1 MNEVEIKF
9 VDTSKECIKMMKKLT
24 KKGLMN
30 AGKLVKK
37 TLKEKIPRKTG
48 SLQAS
53 VRARVEFDKSSGIP
67 TLMTGYSNSRQ
78 MQKKG
83 YKHYVNPYWFEFG
96 IKPHTIQTKES
107 AKGGKLTY
115 KLRDSKGIEYGYIVD
130 HPGMTNKNFL
140 RNTVY
145 DNIDEIQKALKEGL
159 QELDDY
165 QITQGMKIDDE
176 EDEDIE

>member
-1 MNEVEIKF
+1 
-9 VDTSKECIKMMKKLT
+9 
-24 KKGLMN
+24 MN
-30 AGKLVKK
+30 AGRLVRK
-37 TLKEKIPRKTG
+37 TLKEKLPKKTG

-67 TLMTGYSNSRQ
+67 TLMTGYSNSCQ
-78 MQKKG
+78 MRKKG

-96 IKPHTIQTKES
+96 TKPHTIQTKELTN
-107 AKGGKLTY
+107 GNKLTY
-115 KLRDSKGIEYGYIVD
+115 KLQDSKGIEYGYIIN

-145 DNIDEIQKALKEGL
+145 DNIDEIYNAMKNGL
-159 QELDDY
+159 QELDNY
-165 QITQGMKIDDE
+165 QISQGIKIDDE